1 MALVIKK
8 PVWVIRYGA
17 QQGCQGY
24 GTTGQPVGVLGGG
37 RDAGRD
43 GGFYVRGRMSAV

>member
-17 QQGCQGY
+17 QQGCQDY
-24 GTTGQPVGVLGGG
+24 GTTGQPVGVLGGE